1 MDEDTLE
8 LIQTLCSRAG
18 MIMED
23 ASAEALMTRAV
34 GVNAISEKLVR
45 LAGAVQAIVSIVYA
59 AQALCRLHQNE
70 PTDFSGVS

>member
-45 LAGAVQAIVSIVYA
+45 LAGAVQAFVSIVSA